1 MIDTLVYANNI
12 KKTNSWGMSQVRT
25 IAITNNAIY
34 NIHSKK
40 IKRSIMIK
48 DITAITKT
56 VPPSKNTLEFTLHIQ
71 RSYDYRYAAEW

>member
-1 MIDTLVYANNI
+1 
-12 KKTNSWGMSQVRT
+12 MSQVRT